1 MISKILLLGI
11 ISLSLIGKNKSM
23 VIGGII
29 VLILSFINN
38 ENLNRYLK
46 DNLLHI
52 GLVFL
57 MVWLLLPIIEN
68 SNKMSTFNPKVFINI
83 NGIISFLCG
92 LFVVTVAGKGLSYLN
107 ENTSAIGGII
117 LGSIIGVT
125 FLGGIPVGMLTAS
138 GIAYLIIK
146 LIKR

>member
-1 MISKILLLGI
+1 
-11 ISLSLIGKNKSM
+11 
-23 VIGGII
+23 
-29 VLILSFINN
+29 
-38 ENLNRYLK
+38 
-46 DNLLHI
+46 
-52 GLVFL
+52 
-57 MVWLLLPIIEN
+57 
-68 SNKMSTFNPKVFINI
+68 MSTFNPKVFINI

-117 LGSIIGVT
+117 FGSIIGVT